1 MTVGEGNL
9 LRSRTYVLPPIEV
22 RRPCC
27 ARPLLRVPR
36 SFSCV
41 RRFCARLL
49 APPEPPTF
57 TVDVRNSTGRFRAQG
72 VRPIRG
78 TCTTLWVL
86 FSGLSL
92 ALERDDNRGTGQSTA
107 RPSQPSRCLLSHHGG
122 CCSPAFVRRATDCTT
137 PRYAQIG

>member
-1 MTVGEGNL
+1 

-78 TCTTLWVL
+78 TCTSTLWFL
-86 FSGLSL
+86 FSGLSSSR
-92 ALERDDNRGTGQSTA
+92 ETREQRQA
-107 RPSQPSRCLLSHHGG
+107 RAQPDPASRRCLLSHHGG
-122 CCSPAFVRRATDCTT
+122 GCSPIVVRRAADCTK
-137 PRYAQIG
+137 PRYAQIGLVGTSL